1 MCGMP
6 VGGLLTSSQG
16 RAAALGGVAGGLL
29 AGTGKKT
36 AKPAAANG
44 ISNVQSAVAAPALG
58 A

>member
-16 RAAALGGVAGGLL
+16 RAAALGGVAGSLL
-29 AGTGKKT
+29 AGKGKKT
-36 AKPAAANG
+36 AKPAAAGGTGNF
-44 ISNVQSAVAAPALG
+44 QTAVSTPAWG